1 MAATRIVL
9 ARPKRAGSF
18 LAAQLESRGART
30 GVVVRMKFETFRE
43 WIPVLGLSGMVGT
56 VVALVVNAILERKS
70 QNHERQW
77 QEEKELRDRIQDTDR
92 ATYNQRLTILV
103 REHLAAFIR
112 TGRWP
117 TDEEDLRRL
126 IASLS
131 QRAYEHF
138 LDPAVNQGW
147 EILVGKSVEFA
158 SHRLSNRITELEIR
172 EYNRLRIEWEDH
184 CKRSF
189 GPLPP
194 TPEDVVLRHDPRDS
208 AS

>member
-1 MAATRIVL
+1 MT
-9 ARPKRAGSF
+9 
-18 LAAQLESRGART
+18 
-30 GVVVRMKFETFRE
+30 FERFRE
-43 WIPVLGLSGMVGT
+43 WIPVLGLSGMVGS
-56 VVALVVNAILERKS
+56 VVALVVNAILERRS
-70 QNHERQW
+70 QNNEREW
-77 QEEKELRDRIQDTDR
+77 QEEKALRDRIQDTDR

-117 TDEEDLRRL
+117 TDEADLRRL
-126 IASLS
+126 LASLS
-131 QRAYEHF
+131 QRTYEHF

-147 EILVGKSVEFA
+147 ETLVRKSLEFA

-172 EYNRLRIEWEDH
+172 EYNRLRTEWEDD

-194 TPEDVVLRHDPRDS
+194 TPEDVVLRQAPRDS

>member
-1 MAATRIVL
+1 MA
-9 ARPKRAGSF
+9 
-18 LAAQLESRGART
+18 
-30 GVVVRMKFETFRE
+30 FEKLRE
-43 WIPVLGLSGMVGT
+43 WIPVLGMSGMAGT

-70 QNHERQW
+70 QNQKRRW
-77 QEEKELRDRIQDTDR
+77 QEAKELRDRIQETDR
-92 ATYNQRLTILV
+92 ATYSQRLTILV

-131 QRAYEHF
+131 QRTYEHF
-138 LDPAVNQGW
+138 LDPAVNQKW
-147 EILVGKSVEFA
+147 ETLVRKSVEFA
-158 SHRLSNRITELEIR
+158 SHRLSNQITESQIR
-172 EYNRLRIEWEDH
+172 EYNRLRIEWEDA

-194 TPEDVVLRHDPRDS
+194 TPEDVVLRQAPRDA